1 MDNKV
6 EPQRKIGV
14 QIVENLMIQI
24 TSGYLE
30 ENQLKWFS
38 EIPISL
44 NYFEIWE
51 N

>member
-30 ENQLKWFS
+30 ENQLK
-38 EIPISL
+38 
-44 NYFEIWE
+44 
-51 N
+51 